1 MFEYPTT
8 GSRTHVPEF
17 VHLHVHSHFSFGRG
31 AASPVELVAAAHA
44 QGTSALAITDR
55 NNLYGLIWFLLAAK
69 ETGVRPLIGAEIDA
83 EDADVPGSATRLLPG
98 REPESECGSGARPFP
113 MWQRRRGRSRYGGN
127 NSRSRYGGNNS
138 RGRYGGNSLEVVTNQ
153 HRSRK
158 ALRGSVI
165 RTARYVP
172 RATLLARTHDGYTN
186 LCRLLTARHSD
197 PEFDLAD
204 AIRQHR
210 DGMVT
215 LTDDRDLL
223 ETLAQD
229 GTDDLF
235 AEMIAGPTR
244 RQFLSWARQRNI
256 APVATNDVFFLAKE
270 QMALAQKPTAFAQEQ
285 IAAGDGGAHGSDI
298 KASGNRPAIDTAG
311 NRSAVD
317 GWALHR
323 LLRAIHLNST
333 FARFPAGAFAR
344 RDATLLTASE
354 MAARFPDC
362 PDALENTVAIAE
374 RCKWSLPLG
383 KPIFPPFPPP
393 HRPESWA
400 EALAAAGFG
409 VADAEAI
416 GLLPAAAGD
425 RGAKAGTT
433 GAQVNLEQAVACGE
447 QVDSSVA
454 ADLLERLCLA
464 GACRRYGAASP
475 EELPAEV
482 TSRMAKE
489 LGIVRAKGFAEYFL
503 VVRDIVTR
511 WPRTCGRGSAAASLI
526 AYCLE
531 ITHVDPIAH
540 DLFFERFL
548 NEERRDP
555 PDIDVDFP
563 WDERDQVQQYV
574 LDAWGR
580 ERTAMVANHVCF
592 RARAAVREVAKVWGL
607 PDGEIAKVSKRLV
620 RAWVAKDVER
630 HIHEHPLF
638 AGLKLDP
645 PWPEILRWA
654 SRLEGTPRGISTHC
668 GGVVIV
674 PDELARV
681 TPTQPAPVGV
691 PIIHW
696 EKDTTEE
703 AGLLKIDLLGNR
715 SLAVIRD
722 ALAAIEENHGHRI
735 DYAAWD
741 PLEDPA
747 TQALVARGDTLGVFY
762 VESPSMR
769 ILQQKTRRGDFAHL
783 VIHSSIIRPAANDY
797 IEEYVRRLHGGR
809 YKTLHPILDG
819 LLKETYGI
827 MCYQE
832 DVSRTAMEMAGF
844 SAADADELR
853 KILSKKHQKKRLEDL
868 RQQFFAGA
876 AERGVAATIVEK
888 VWHMIESFGGYSF
901 CKPHSASY
909 ALVSF
914 KSAWL
919 RAHYPA
925 EFLAAVIS
933 NRGGYY
939 DAFAYFSEA
948 RRLGLEV
955 LLPCVNASADA
966 TTGITCP
973 EVVAAAETNG
983 PIVTPRLMTEEVRGE
998 AERWGPVSSIQ
1009 EPSTGS
1015 RAPSPR
1021 GPGVGSPGPGG
1032 PGVGSSGPGGSTDET
1047 NRRSKSGSSSS
1058 DPSAGAHPTTRRDRS
1073 REQYEP
1079 TGSLRIGLM
1088 HLKGLHERVRDA
1100 LLEERQ
1106 AHGPFES
1113 LEDLLQRVPLEASD
1127 ARILIRAGACDSIS
1141 QGASRPEMMW
1151 QIADWYGG
1159 CDKFRSPKAARNPG
1173 TATREGQLL
1182 PFGDGRRRQ
1191 LPTALPYD
1199 RRTVL
1204 LHELETLGYL
1214 VSCHPLDLYEHALAK
1229 LDFVPGAELHRH
1241 FGKRVTTIGWFV
1253 TAKAV
1258 SARNGEPMEFASFED
1273 TTALYETTFFP
1284 DAYRRFC
1291 HLVDRIAPLVLQGKV
1306 EESYGAV
1313 TLTVDAVR
1321 RLVPKEKTRK
1331 ASA

>member
-8 GSRTHVPEF
+8 GSRLHVPEF

-31 AASPVELVAAAHA
+31 AASPVEMVAAAHA
-44 QGTSALAITDR
+44 QGARALAITDR

-69 ETGVRPLIGAEIDA
+69 EVGIRPLVGAEIDA
-83 EDADVPGSATRLLPG
+83 EEGDSPGSATRLLPG
-98 REPESECGSGARPFP
+98 REPESERDSGTGSLPP
-113 MWQRRRGRSRYGGN
+113 WQRRKSQGRYGGKNGLSRYGGSN
-127 NSRSRYGGNNS
+127 
-138 RGRYGGNSLEVVTNQ
+138 LEVVANQ
-153 HRSRK
+153 HRPRN

-172 RATLLARTHDGYTN
+172 RATLLARNSDGYAN

-197 PEFDLAD
+197 PEFDLTD
-204 AIRQHR
+204 AIRRHR
-210 DGMVT
+210 DGLVV

-223 ETLAQD
+223 EALAND
-229 GTDDLF
+229 GADDLF
-235 AEMIAGPTR
+235 AEMIVGPTR
-244 RQFLSWARQRNI
+244 RRFLSWARQRNI
-256 APVATNDVFFLAKE
+256 DPVATNDVFFLAQE
-270 QMALAQKPTAFAQEQ
+270 QRALAQEQ
-285 IAAGDGGAHGSDI
+285 RVAVDATTDAGSHD
-298 KASGNRPAIDTAG
+298 SG
-311 NRSAVD
+311 VD

-344 RDATLLTASE
+344 RDATLLSASE

-374 RCKWSLPLG
+374 RCDWSLPLG

-393 HRPESWA
+393 HRPESWQ
-400 EALAAAGFG
+400 EALAAAGLG
-409 VADAEAI
+409 VAAATHQAEMVGHAGAEAVD
-416 GLLPAAAGD
+416 L
-425 RGAKAGTT
+425 AGTEAT
-433 GAQVNLEQAVACGE
+433 GHEQASVRMG
-447 QVDSSVA
+447 QVDSSMG
-454 ADLLERLCLA
+454 ADLLERLCRA
-464 GACRRYGAASP
+464 GACRRYGVADP
-475 EELPAEV
+475 RDLPTEV

-489 LGIVRAKGFAEYFL
+489 LGIVRAKGFSDYFL

-574 LDAWGR
+574 LEAWGR

-607 PDGEIAKVSKRLV
+607 PDGEIAKVSKRLM

-645 PWPEILRWA
+645 PWPEILGWA
-654 SRLEGTPRGISTHC
+654 ARLEGIPRAISTHC

-674 PDELARV
+674 PDELART

-722 ALAAIEENHGHRI
+722 ALAAIEKNHGRHI

-741 PLEDPA
+741 PLEDSA

-769 ILQQKTRRGDFAHL
+769 LLQQKTRRGDFAHL

-876 AERGVAATIVEK
+876 GERGVSPGVVEK

-955 LLPCVNASADA
+955 LPPCVNSSGDA
-966 TTGITCP
+966 TTGSTHP
-973 EVVAAAETNG
+973 QVVAAVETRG

-998 AERWGPVSSIQ
+998 AERWGPVSSAR
-1009 EPSTGS
+1009 EL
-1015 RAPSPR
+1015 
-1021 GPGVGSPGPGG
+1021 
-1032 PGVGSSGPGGSTDET
+1032 SSGLQTPSPGGSAAHCDNEDHHP
-1047 NRRSKSGSSSS
+1047 SG
-1058 DPSAGAHPTTRRDRS
+1058 A
-1073 REQYEP
+1073 
-1079 TGSLRIGLM
+1079 LRIGLM
-1088 HLKGLHERVRDA
+1088 HLKGLPERARQA

-1106 AHGPFES
+1106 AHGPFNN
-1113 LEDLLQRVPLEASD
+1113 LDDLLQRVPLEASD

-1159 CDKFRSPKAARNPG
+1159 CGKFKSPKAARNPHAG
-1173 TATREGQLL
+1173 ISEGQLL

-1214 VSCHPLDLYEHALAK
+1214 VSCHPLDLYREALAK
-1229 LDFVPGAELHRH
+1229 LDFVPGAELHH
-1241 FGKRVTTIGWFV
+1241 CVGKRVTTIGWFV

-1258 SARNGEPMEFASFED
+1258 SAKNGQSMEFASFED

-1306 EESYGAV
+1306 EESYGVV
-1313 TLTVDAVR
+1313 TLTVEAVR
-1321 RLVPKEKTRK
+1321 RLVPEEASHK

>member
-1 MFEYPTT
+1 
-8 GSRTHVPEF
+8 
-17 VHLHVHSHFSFGRG
+17 
-31 AASPVELVAAAHA
+31 
-44 QGTSALAITDR
+44 
-55 NNLYGLIWFLLAAK
+55 
-69 ETGVRPLIGAEIDA
+69 
-83 EDADVPGSATRLLPG
+83 
-98 REPESECGSGARPFP
+98 
-113 MWQRRRGRSRYGGN
+113 
-127 NSRSRYGGNNS
+127 
-138 RGRYGGNSLEVVTNQ
+138 
-153 HRSRK
+153 
-158 ALRGSVI
+158 
-165 RTARYVP
+165 VP
-172 RATLLARTHDGYTN
+172 RATLLARNRDGYTN
-186 LCRLLTARHSD
+186 LCRLLTARQSD
-197 PEFDLAD
+197 PEFDLVE
-204 AIRQHR
+204 AIRRHR
-210 DGMVT
+210 DGLVVM
-215 LTDDRDLL
+215 TDDRDLL
-223 ETLAQD
+223 ATLAGD

-244 RQFLSWARQRNI
+244 RQFLSWSRQRSI
-256 APVATNDVFFLAKE
+256 DPVATNDVFFLARE
-270 QMALAQKPTAFAQEQ
+270 QMAAIQQHAAEVSGVRRSPDIDATEEVGSEQSSDSSTA
-285 IAAGDGGAHGSDI
+285 
-298 KASGNRPAIDTAG
+298 NCT
-311 NRSAVD
+311 SAVD

-344 RDATLLTASE
+344 RDATLLSASE

-374 RCKWSLPLG
+374 RCDWSLPLG

-393 HRPESWA
+393 HRPESWT
-400 EALAAAGFG
+400 EALTAAGLEVKDSEIIGFDTDLIANDG
-409 VADAEAI
+409 NTVASSSQMAM
-416 GLLPAAAGD
+416 
-425 RGAKAGTT
+425 RGG
-433 GAQVNLEQAVACGE
+433 QA
-447 QVDSSVA
+447 DSSTA

-464 GACRRYGAASP
+464 GACKRYGATGP
-475 EELPAEV
+475 DDLPAEV

-563 WDERDQVQQYV
+563 WDERDRVQQYV
-574 LDAWGR
+574 LDSWGR

-607 PDGEIAKVSKRLV
+607 PDGEIAKVSKRLL
-620 RAWVAKDVER
+620 RAWVATDVER

-645 PWPEILRWA
+645 PWPEILGWA
-654 SRLEGTPRGISTHC
+654 ARLEGTPRGISTHC

-674 PDELARV
+674 PDELART
-681 TPTQPAPVGV
+681 TPTQPAPIGV

-722 ALAAIEENHGHRI
+722 ALAAIEKNHGHHI

-741 PLEDPA
+741 PLEDRA
-747 TQALVARGDTLGVFY
+747 TQALVAHGDTLGVFY

-769 ILQQKTRRGDFAHL
+769 LLQQRTRRGDFAHL

-819 LLKETYGI
+819 LLQETYGI

-868 RQQFFAGA
+868 RQQFFSGA
-876 AERGVAATIVEK
+876 AERGVTPGIVEK

-955 LLPCVNASADA
+955 LLPCVNSSADA
-966 TTGITCP
+966 TTGITRP
-973 EVVAAAETNG
+973 EVVAAVEETG
-983 PIVTPRLMTEEVRGE
+983 PITTPRLMTEEVRGE
-998 AERWGPVSSIQ
+998 AERWGPVSRIQ
-1009 EPSTGS
+1009 EPSPGS
-1015 RAPSPR
+1015 RAPSP
-1021 GPGVGSPGPGG
+1021 GG
-1032 PGVGSSGPGGSTDET
+1032 PGET
-1047 NRRSKSGSSSS
+1047 V
-1058 DPSAGAHPTTRRDRS
+1058 RRDPDPDRQ
-1073 REQYEP
+1073 RHNP
-1079 TGSLRIGLM
+1079 TGSLRMGLM
-1088 HLKGLHERVRDA
+1088 HLKGLPERAREA

-1106 AHGPFES
+1106 RNGSFDS
-1113 LEDLLQRVPLEASD
+1113 LEDLLQRVPLEAGD
-1127 ARILIRAGACDSIS
+1127 ARTLIRAGACDSIS

-1159 CDKFRSPKAARNPG
+1159 CGKFRSPKAARNPG
-1173 TATREGQLL
+1173 TGIREGQLL
-1182 PFGDGRRRQ
+1182 PFGDGQRRQ
-1191 LPTALPYD
+1191 LPSALPYD

-1214 VSCHPLDLYEHALAK
+1214 VSCHPLDLYERALAK
-1229 LDFVPGAELHRH
+1229 LDFVPGAELYRH
-1241 FGKRVTTIGWFV
+1241 VGKRVTTIGWFV

-1258 SARNGEPMEFASFED
+1258 SARNGESMEFVSFED
-1273 TTALYETTFFP
+1273 TTALYESTFFP

-1291 HLVDRIAPLVLQGKV
+1291 HLVDRIAPLVLQGEV

-1313 TLTVDAVR
+1313 TLTVDAVK
-1321 RLVPKEKTRK
+1321 RLVPKEESQK

>member
-8 GSRTHVPEF
+8 GSRLHVPEF
-17 VHLHVHSHFSFGRG
+17 IHLHVHSHFSFGRG
-31 AASPVELVAAAHA
+31 AVSPVELVAAAHA
-44 QGTSALAITDR
+44 QGARALAITDR

-69 ETGVRPLIGAEIDA
+69 EAGIRPLIGAEIDA
-83 EDADVPGSATRLLPG
+83 EDGDSPGSATRLLPG
-98 REPESECGSGARPFP
+98 REPKSERGSGTKPLPR
-113 MWQRRRGRSRYGGN
+113 WQRRKSLSRHGGKH
-127 NSRSRYGGNNS
+127 
-138 RGRYGGNSLEVVTNQ
+138 LEIITNQ
-153 HRSRK
+153 HPSRN

-172 RATLLARTHDGYTN
+172 RATLLARNRAGYTN

-197 PEFDLAD
+197 PEFDLPNAL
-204 AIRQHR
+204 RQGR
-210 DGMVT
+210 DGLVV

-223 ETLAQD
+223 EALAHD

-235 AEMIAGPTR
+235 AEMIVGPTR
-244 RQFLSWARQRNI
+244 RRFLSWAKQRNI
-256 APVATNDVFFLAKE
+256 DPVATNDVFFLAQE
-270 QMALAQKPTAFAQEQ
+270 QMALAQEQMSAVQGQMTAV
-285 IAAGDGGAHGSDI
+285 DGGGPDSDI
-298 KASGNRPAIDTAG
+298 NAGGNNSR
-311 NRSAVD
+311 VD

-344 RDATLLTASE
+344 RDATLLTADE

-374 RCKWSLPLG
+374 RCDWSLPLG

-393 HRPESWA
+393 HRPESWQ
-400 EALAAAGFG
+400 EALAAAGLDG
-409 VADAEAI
+409 AEA
-416 GLLPAAAGD
+416 
-425 RGAKAGTT
+425 TT
-433 GAQVNLEQAVACGE
+433 
-447 QVDSSVA
+447 

-475 EELPAEV
+475 EDLPTEV

-489 LGIVRAKGFAEYFL
+489 LGIVRAKGFSEYFL

-607 PDGEIAKVSKRLV
+607 PDGEIAKVSKRLM

-645 PWPEILRWA
+645 PWPEILGWSA
-654 SRLEGTPRGISTHC
+654 RLEGIPRAISTHC

-674 PDELARV
+674 PDELAHT

-722 ALAAIEENHGHRI
+722 ALAAIEKNHGHRI

-747 TQALVARGDTLGVFY
+747 TQALIARGDTLGVFY

-769 ILQQKTRRGDFAHL
+769 LLQQKTRRGDFPHL

-844 SAADADELR
+844 SAANADELR

-876 AERGVAATIVEK
+876 ADRGVAPGVVEK

-925 EFLAAVIS
+925 EFIAAVIS
-933 NRGGYY
+933 NGGGYY

-955 LLPCVNASADA
+955 LLPCVNSSANA
-966 TTGITCP
+966 TIGATHPHI
-973 EVVAAAETNG
+973 VAAVEKDG
-983 PIVTPRLMTEEVRGE
+983 PISTPRLMTEEVRGE
-998 AERWGPVSSIQ
+998 AERWGPVSSVREI
-1009 EPSTGS
+1009 SSGLRT
-1015 RAPSPR
+1015 PSPR
-1021 GPGVGSPGPGG
+1021 GSAGLE
-1032 PGVGSSGPGGSTDET
+1032 SSGT
-1047 NRRSKSGSSSS
+1047 
-1058 DPSAGAHPTTRRDRS
+1058 
-1073 REQYEP
+1073 
-1079 TGSLRIGLM
+1079 LRIGLM
-1088 HLKGLHERVRDA
+1088 HLKGLPQRAREA

-1106 AHGPFES
+1106 RHGPFS
-1113 LEDLLQRVPLEASD
+1113 NLEDLLQRVPLEASD

-1141 QGASRPEMMW
+1141 QRASRPEMMW

-1159 CDKFRSPKAARNPG
+1159 CGKFKSPKAARNPHAG
-1173 TATREGQLL
+1173 TREGQLL

-1214 VSCHPLDLYEHALAK
+1214 VSCHPLDLYREALAK
-1229 LDFVPGAELHRH
+1229 LDFVPGAELHH
-1241 FGKRVTTIGWFV
+1241 YVGKRVTTIGWFV

-1258 SARNGEPMEFASFED
+1258 SARSGESMEFASFED

-1306 EESYGAV
+1306 EESYGVV

-1321 RLVPKEKTRK
+1321 RLVPKEASHK

>member
-8 GSRTHVPEF
+8 GSRLRVPEF

-44 QGTSALAITDR
+44 QGARTLAITDR

-69 ETGVRPLIGAEIDA
+69 EAGIRPLIGAEIDA
-83 EDADVPGSATRLLPG
+83 EDGDSPGSATRLLPG
-98 REPESECGSGARPFP
+98 REPESERGPGTRALPR
-113 MWQRRRGRSRYGGN
+113 WQRRKSLRS
-127 NSRSRYGGNNS
+127 
-138 RGRYGGNSLEVVTNQ
+138 
-153 HRSRK
+153 
-158 ALRGSVI
+158 SVI
-165 RTARYVP
+165 HTARYVL
-172 RATLLARTHDGYTN
+172 RATLLARNHDGYTN

-197 PEFDLAD
+197 PEFDLTT
-204 AIRQHR
+204 AIRRHR
-210 DGMVT
+210 DGLVV

-223 ETLAQD
+223 EALAND
-229 GTDDLF
+229 GAGDLF
-235 AEMIAGPTR
+235 AEMIVGPTR
-244 RQFLSWARQRNI
+244 RRFLSWARQRNI
-256 APVATNDVFFLAKE
+256 APVATNDVFFLAQE
-270 QMALAQKPTAFAQEQ
+270 QMALAQEQMSAVQGQMTAV
-285 IAAGDGGAHGSDI
+285 DGGGPDANI
-298 KASGNRPAIDTAG
+298 NAG
-311 NRSAVD
+311 RNNSNVD

-344 RDATLLTASE
+344 RDATLLNADE

-374 RCKWSLPLG
+374 RCDWSLPLG

-393 HRPESWA
+393 HRPESWQ
-400 EALAAAGFG
+400 EALAAAGLDRAADLDRATG
-409 VADAEAI
+409 LDRAADANQVEVVDF
-416 GLLPAAAGD
+416 AGA
-425 RGAKAGTT
+425 GATD
-433 GAQVNLEQAVACGE
+433 LEQAPTRAGG
-447 QVDSSVA
+447 VDSSVA

-475 EELPAEV
+475 DDLPTEV

-489 LGIVRAKGFAEYFL
+489 LGIVRAKGFSEYFL

-563 WDERDQVQQYV
+563 WDERHQVQQYV

-607 PDGEIAKVSKRLV
+607 PDGEIAKVNKRLM

-638 AGLKLDP
+638 AGLKLDV
-645 PWPEILRWA
+645 PWPEILGWA
-654 SRLEGTPRGISTHC
+654 ARLEGIPRSISTHC

-674 PDELARV
+674 PDELART

-722 ALAAIEENHGHRI
+722 ALAAIEKNHGHRI

-741 PLEDPA
+741 PLEDSA
-747 TQALVARGDTLGVFY
+747 TQALIARGDTLGVFY

-769 ILQQKTRRGDFAHL
+769 LLQQKTRRGDFAHL

-809 YKTLHPILDG
+809 YKTLHPILDE

-853 KILSKKHQKKRLEDL
+853 KILSKKHQKKRLDDL

-876 AERGVAATIVEK
+876 TDRGVAPGIVEK

-925 EFLAAVIS
+925 EFIAAVIS
-933 NRGGYY
+933 NGGGYY

-955 LLPCVNASADA
+955 LLPCVNSSADA
-966 TTGITCP
+966 TIGATHP
-973 EVVAAAETNG
+973 DVVASVEKNG
-983 PIVTPRLMTEEVRGE
+983 PISTPRLMTEKARGE
-998 AERWGPVSSIQ
+998 AERWGPVSSAR
-1009 EPSTGS
+1009 EFSSGLRT
-1015 RAPSPR
+1015 PSP
-1021 GPGVGSPGPGG
+1021 GASPAASPR
-1032 PGVGSSGPGGSTDET
+1032 D
-1047 NRRSKSGSSSS
+1047 SS
-1058 DPSAGAHPTTRRDRS
+1058 DL
-1073 REQYEP
+1073 EP
-1079 TGSLRIGLM
+1079 LGTLRIGLM
-1088 HLKGLHERVRDA
+1088 HLKGLPERAREA

-1106 AHGPFES
+1106 HHGPFNN
-1113 LEDLLQRVPLEASD
+1113 LEALLRRVPLEACD

-1159 CDKFRSPKAARNPG
+1159 CGKFKSPKAARNPHAG
-1173 TATREGQLL
+1173 TREGQLL
-1182 PFGDGRRRQ
+1182 PFGNGRHRQ
-1191 LPTALPYD
+1191 LPAALPYD

-1214 VSCHPLDLYEHALAK
+1214 VSCHPLDLYREVLAK
-1229 LDFVPGAELHRH
+1229 LDFVPGAELHH
-1241 FGKRVTTIGWFV
+1241 YVGKRVTTIGWFV

-1258 SARNGEPMEFASFED
+1258 SARTGESMEFASFED
-1273 TTALYETTFFP
+1273 TTALYETTFSP

-1306 EESYGAV
+1306 EESYGTV
-1313 TLTVDAVR
+1313 TLTVEVVR
-1321 RLVPKEKTRK
+1321 RLVPKEKPRK